1 MTNLAEQSAAEQAK
15 PADAAAAPGNLA
27 ALRLSDRLRRFV
39 DFVGRSASWLAVP
52 LVVVTCLDV
61 VIRKIAW
68 TGADGNLFSLQ
79 FWLKQHVGRMFES
92 TLLQETEW
100 HLHTMLF
107 TLVLGYGMIYN
118 THVRVDLIRENL
130 AFRKQAWLE
139 FIGLTFFMLPF
150 CATVIYFAVD
160 YAHSSYAVNE
170 ISASTVGLTH
180 RWLIKSVLVIGLG
193 VAVLSGIAVWLQVV
207 TVLWGP
213 QGVRFPLMTLEW
225 PEERGSKIEGKE
237 RVKLEG
243 SMDSLRAPTEAVR
256 AKTSAILTGD

>member
-1 MTNLAEQSAAEQAK
+1 MSNLAEQEAAEQSRPAK
-15 PADAAAAPGNLA
+15 AVADPNPV
-27 ALRLSDRLRRFV
+27 ALRVSDRLRRFV

-52 LVVVTCLDV
+52 LVIVTCLDV
-61 VIRKIAW
+61 VLRKIAW
-68 TGADGNLFSLQ
+68 TDADGKLFSLQ
-79 FWLKQHVGRMFES
+79 YWLKLHVGRLFES

-107 TLVLGYGMIYN
+107 TLVLGYGVIYN

-160 YAHSSYAVNE
+160 YAHSSYAVHE

-180 RWLIKSVLVIGLG
+180 RWLIKSVLVIGLA
-193 VAVLSGIAVWLQVV
+193 VAVLSGVSVWLQVV
-207 TVLWGP
+207 TVLWGQP
-213 QGVRFPLMTLEW
+213 GLRFPLMTLEW

-237 RVKLEG
+237 RVSLDKA
-243 SMDSLRAPTEAVR
+243 MDSLQAPTEAER